1 MRPYNKIYTPWNWR
15 GWWDF
20 GTGALGDMACH
31 ILHPVFKG
39 LQLGYPDRVQG
50 SSTALLTDCAPNAQM
65 VKYVFPARAKK
76 EKVNMPEVEVTWYDG
91 GLTPPRPAGVPAG
104 KSLNDSGGGAIFY
117 GTKDTLIC
125 GCYGVNPW
133 LVSGRKPEVPKM
145 NREITASHE
154 QDWIRACKEN
164 PQSRVQT
171 SSDFSEAGPFNE
183 MVVMGVLAVRLQ
195 GLNRE
200 LEWDGEKM
208 KFKNIGANETMQIM
222 IEDGFTIH
230 NGHPTFNKRY
240 TDPFNAKEFAEQMIK
255 HNYRDGWELPAMP
268 K

>member
-1 MRPYNKIYTPWNWR
+1 
-15 GWWDF
+15 
-20 GTGALGDMACH
+20 
-31 ILHPVFKG
+31 
-39 LQLGYPDRVQG
+39 
-50 SSTALLTDCAPNAQM
+50 
-65 VKYVFPARAKK
+65 
-76 EKVNMPEVEVTWYDG
+76 MPEVEVTWYDG